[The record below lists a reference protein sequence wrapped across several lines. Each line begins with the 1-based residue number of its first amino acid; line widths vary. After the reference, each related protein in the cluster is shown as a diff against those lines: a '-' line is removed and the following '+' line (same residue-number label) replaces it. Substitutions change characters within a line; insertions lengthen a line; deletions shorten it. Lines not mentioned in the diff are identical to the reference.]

1 MEREEQLRAELRELA
16 NRTFPA
22 TAKGDQRYPIKLN
35 HCFLRVVYDNLVED
49 KWRRVLT
56 GEGPAI
62 NQLTGEQLERAVEL
76 GEAITADPDLCR
88 TLNQRSVEW
97 RGKA

>member
-1 MEREEQLRAELRELA
+1 MEREEQLRERLRELA
-16 NRTFPA
+16 NREFPA

-49 KWRRVLT
+49 KWKRVLT
-56 GEGPAI
+56 GKEPAI
-62 NQLTGEQLERAVEL
+62 QQLNETQLERAVEI
-76 GEAITADPDLCR
+76 GEAIMVDPERCR
-88 TLNQRSVEW
+88 QLNQRSLEW